1 MSTQE
6 RAFQFL
12 QELGGEATKKR
23 IAAHARKHDST
34 DTLVVPKNVGRT
46 LWRLH
51 KSGLVDY
58 EDKGRRSGS
67 GSERTWKVITTKK

>member
-6 RAFQFL
+6 RAYRLL

-23 IAAHARKHDST
+23 IAACAREHDST
-34 DTLVVPKNVGRT
+34 DTLVVPKNVART

-51 KSGLVDY
+51 KSGFVDY

-67 GSERTWKVITTKK
+67 GSERTWKVTTKK